1 MENYDSE
8 CFKKISYVRSI
19 LIYILFS
26 ISMIISIEENNNGE
40 IINIKLDSDGT
51 ESDRTEGNMLE
62 IISSDTT

>member
-1 MENYDSE
+1 
-8 CFKKISYVRSI
+8 
-19 LIYILFS
+19 
-26 ISMIISIEENNNGE
+26 MIISIEENNNGE